1 MVEASG
7 GRCSPKAAGILRAR
21 GWGSPAV
28 TREGAS
34 GFGRG
39 RDGGGEGRGRGASRN
54 QVQGAGSWRCLE
66 ESASLSARSVCST
79 GSDVATGT
87 AHGLQ
92 PSSAPCPWLT
102 TVQAPCLPP
111 FCRPCCPS
119 TCVSLS
125 VNASEHAHLCFPAV
139 LLLQPLTWFPSCP
152 TSPGPPCAPFK
163 APHFPQ
169 AVYQPCW
176 AACRPVGSS
185 ELLWNFAL
193 GSQWCPP
200 WRKPSVT
207 QERG

>member
-21 GWGSPAV
+21 WWGSPAV

-34 GFGRG
+34 GFGQG

-79 GSDVATGT
+79 GSDVATGA

-102 TVQAPCLPP
+102 TVQAPGLPP

-119 TCVSLS
+119 ACVSLS
-125 VNASEHAHLCFPAV
+125 DKEYVGQMYSHLARALSPLILSNAEM
-139 LLLQPLTWFPSCP
+139 PLDSGQHPS
-152 TSPGPPCAPFK
+152 
-163 APHFPQ
+163 
-169 AVYQPCW
+169 
-176 AACRPVGSS
+176 GSCTTDTAS
-185 ELLWNFAL
+185 
-193 GSQWCPP
+193 
-200 WRKPSVT
+200 R
-207 QERG
+207 

>member
-66 ESASLSARSVCST
+66 ESASLSVRSVCST

-125 VNASEHAHLCFPAV
+125 VNASEQAHLCFTCCPAPSTPHLV
-139 LLLQPLTWFPSCP
+139 PELPHISRSPSCSLQGPPFP
-152 TSPGPPCAPFK
+152 TSRLSTMLGCLP
-163 APHFPQ
+163 
-169 AVYQPCW
+169 
-176 AACRPVGSS
+176 ACGQ
-185 ELLWNFAL
+185 L
-193 GSQWCPP
+193 
-200 WRKPSVT
+200 
-207 QERG
+207 